1 MRTPPIPDERI
12 FAVIADG
19 AHLTGEIA
27 RALNRSRSC
36 LYKRLRRMVKA
47 RKLRYLDQSVHYRGG
62 YYLTDQPAIRRT
74 EGPIVVLDAIAAGC
88 HTWSAIR
95 AQTGGTGITHHV
107 NALIREGLIRKIDHK
122 LYVCNGR
129 PVTVK
134 PKKATSAG
142 PPPVYERPGAYYHD
156 AFEAMVEEAGNARR
170 ERLIRLFGH

>member
-1 MRTPPIPDERI
+1 MRKPPTPDAAIY
-12 FAVIADG
+12 AVIDAG

-27 RALNRSRSC
+27 EALGRSRSS
-36 LYKRLRRMVKA
+36 LYKRLRRMVDA

-88 HTWSAIR
+88 HTWTEIR
-95 AQTGGTGITHHV
+95 ARTGGTGITHHV

-142 PPPVYERPGAYYHD
+142 PPPVYERSGNYYND